1 MSILPFNSQL
11 TMTSPSST
19 ILIDDDELPPSWRPT
34 DSHVQRTYPYTS
46 PGILIE
52 PSDAASGGTEPS
64 RKRKRAEGKR
74 SDTLVEPS
82 QDTALSGA
90 NYGPGYLFQEA
101 A

>member
-1 MSILPFNSQL
+1 
-11 TMTSPSST
+11 MTSPSST

-34 DSHVQRTYPYTS
+34 DSHVQRTSPHTS
-46 PGILIE
+46 PGILVE

-74 SDTLVEPS
+74 SDTLVGPS